1 MEIISVHSDVHI
13 GYKHGIAGAINRIVT
28 NPWKYR
34 VYWNVVLVSLSGP
47 RFLKILWHLG
57 SSWKF

>member
-47 RFLKILWHLG
+47 RFLKIL
-57 SSWKF
+57 